1 MYSTL
6 KNGDKLR
13 PLTARGAKE
22 GGATEFQLTARKVD
36 GDKVLTSRRYDP
48 MEPYSVE

>member
-6 KNGDKLR
+6 KNADKLR

-22 GGATEFQLTARKVD
+22 GGAEEFQLIARRVD
-36 GDKVLTSRRYDP
+36 GEKVLTSRR
-48 MEPYSVE
+48 